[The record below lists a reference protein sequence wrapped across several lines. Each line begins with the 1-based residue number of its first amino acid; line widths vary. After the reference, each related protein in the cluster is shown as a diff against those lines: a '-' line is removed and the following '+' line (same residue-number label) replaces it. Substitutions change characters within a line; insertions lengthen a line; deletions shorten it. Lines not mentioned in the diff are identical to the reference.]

1 MNNIIKKILSA
12 ITIIIMVIVPMN
24 VSANTLQNIDTEE
37 TGSIKITLDDVEKG
51 SKENVPFAI
60 YKVAELNNGL
70 LELVGNYNKEI
81 HIDLNTITT
90 ANDLEK
96 VSVILSKVNETAIQN
111 KSTQADGTLI
121 FDNLKVGAYLIVA
134 TDTSNYDDISPY
146 IISIPTFNE
155 VDGTMAYDIES
166 KPKHTPKPELPPT
179 GDNNNLRIFVLSCM
193 VSVAFL
199 IMIIKY
205 KKFKREGK

>member
-1 MNNIIKKILSA
+1 MIKLVKTILSA
-12 ITIIIMVIVPMN
+12 IAIIMIITVPMN
-24 VSANTLQNIDTEE
+24 VRANTLPNIDTEE
-37 TGSIKITLDDVEKG
+37 IGSIKITLDDVKKG

-70 LELVGNYNKEI
+70 LELVGNYKET

-121 FDNLKVGAYLIVA
+121 FDDLKVGAYLIVA

-146 IISIPTFNE
+146 IVSIPTFNE

-205 KKFKREGK
+205 KKFKRQGK

>member
-70 LELVGNYNKEI
+70 LELVGNYKET

-121 FDNLKVGAYLIVA
+121 FDDLKVGAYLIVA

-146 IISIPTFNE
+146 IVSIPTFNE
-155 VDGTMAYDIES
+155 VDGTMVYDIES

-179 GDNNNLRIFVLSCM
+179 YDDYNL
-193 VSVAFL
+193 AA
-199 IMIIKY
+199 IKY
-205 KKFKREGK
+205 LMALAVLTLISFIVLKQKQSRV